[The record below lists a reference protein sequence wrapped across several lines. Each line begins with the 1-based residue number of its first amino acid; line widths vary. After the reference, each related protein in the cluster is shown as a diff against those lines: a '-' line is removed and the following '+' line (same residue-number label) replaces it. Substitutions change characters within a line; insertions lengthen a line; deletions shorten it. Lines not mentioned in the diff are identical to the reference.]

1 MLKKARKYFYAKSKV
16 LVNIYNNLKNKNDLY
31 DNKVALP
38 IYTPFVEQY
47 KNIDCSTLFS
57 IKAPFEL
64 NHGDI
69 VDIRFLGK
77 SAVDSKYCLLFV
89 DLFTSKTYTYPM
101 KKEIFWRRKQKCFIM
116 IYKKKDMNETMRLQT
131 GLEFQ
136 QNEIKR

>member
-47 KNIDCSTLFS
+47 KNIDRSTLFS

-89 DLFTSKTYTYPM
+89 DLFTCKTYTYPM
-101 KKEIFWRRKQKCFIM
+101 KKEIF
-116 IYKKKDMNETMRLQT
+116 
-131 GLEFQ
+131 
-136 QNEIKR
+136 